1 MCHRPHCGLSWQGHV
16 GTACGDPSRSGK
28 SRPPAWES
36 TRKGSRCVRLGG
48 ARRQRPR
55 GGGGAVGTGGKRPP
69 RVLLVGRAALGRLTA
84 LLVFCRWRSRGTEKS
99 SDFAAGTSWGGPGL
113 ELGEHPD
120 SGPGPAC
127 GVTPPPLL
135 GAKTSCK
142 VKRAA
147 RRGGSSPRGLAC
159 PLRDAGPAAPRALTQ
174 ATCPVRWADGPVL
187 GSTGTEPLS
196 PALLQLLP
204 APGLRAGLG
213 GAAPRR
219 GSLTAPASPPGH
231 RSKVPPAA
239 VSPRS
244 RPSVRRG
251 VEPTVQ
257 WVKLARVGPSGRARL
272 RPPLPWG
279 QTAFAVP
286 LQHPGVATCCS
297 CLPLQPF
304 RNFFPVAS
312 RAARW
317 MALPLWGVPV
327 QLRL

>member
-1 MCHRPHCGLSWQGHV
+1 M
-16 GTACGDPSRSGK
+16 
-28 SRPPAWES
+28 
-36 TRKGSRCVRLGG
+36 RLGG
-48 ARRQRPR
+48 ARRRRPR
-55 GGGGAVGTGGKRPP
+55 GGGGAVGTGGKRPA

-159 PLRDAGPAAPRALTQ
+159 PLRDAGPAAPRAPTQ

-231 RSKVPPAA
+231 RSKVPPCGREPQIQT
-239 VSPRS
+239 VSAEGRRAH
-244 RPSVRRG
+244 RPMGETCARG
-251 VEPTVQ
+251 SQ
-257 WVKLARVGPSGRARL
+257 WTGSPAPD
-272 RPPLPWG
+272 PPWG

-286 LQHPGVATCCS
+286 LQNPGVATCCS

-317 MALPLWGVPV
+317 TALPLWGVPV
-327 QLRL
+327 QLRLQKLPGVSPPAGSLPGIGARGHPDGRSQAAAEWGQRSEAAVTA

>member
-1 MCHRPHCGLSWQGHV
+1 M
-16 GTACGDPSRSGK
+16 
-28 SRPPAWES
+28 
-36 TRKGSRCVRLGG
+36 RLGG
-48 ARRQRPR
+48 ARRRRPR
-55 GGGGAVGTGGKRPP
+55 GGGGAVGTGGKHPA

-159 PLRDAGPAAPRALTQ
+159 PLRDAGPAAPRAPTQ

-213 GAAPRR
+213 SAAPRR
-219 GSLTAPASPPGH
+219 GSLTAPAPPPGH
-231 RSKVPPAA
+231 RSKVPPCGREPQIQTVSAEGRRA
-239 VSPRS
+239 HRPMGETCARGSQWTGSPAPAPPMGSDRIRCPPSEPWGRDVLLLPSPTALPELFPRRLPRRSLDGSLSVGGPSPAPPPEAPWSVSPGGVSPRDWGTWAS
-244 RPSVRRG
+244 R
-251 VEPTVQ
+251 
-257 WVKLARVGPSGRARL
+257 RA
-272 RPPLPWG
+272 
-279 QTAFAVP
+279 
-286 LQHPGVATCCS
+286 
-297 CLPLQPF
+297 
-304 RNFFPVAS
+304 VAS
-312 RAARW
+312 GSQVGAA
-317 MALPLWGVPV
+317 
-327 QLRL
+327 Q